1 MLALGDNVSRS
12 FTQTYV
18 KRKINHAGANNKLH
32 KFLVASTGLFLNSQY
47 DVLPL
52 QASFLAY
59 TRFVCQ
65 YRPCFEC
72 SIHVAV

>member
-18 KRKINHAGANNKLH
+18 KRKINHAGANNKLD

-47 DVLPL
+47 DVLPI
-52 QASFLAY
+52 QALF
-59 TRFVCQ
+59 
-65 YRPCFEC
+65 
-72 SIHVAV
+72 